1 MESNIFFN
9 PTLSRFEWEIEGHT
23 ALTEFSLEQ
32 DIITF
37 THTEVP
43 AELGGKG
50 IGSRLVEF
58 ALNYARSQGWKV
70 VPLCPFF
77 KSYIAK
83 HPNYS
88 DLLA

>member
-9 PTLSRFEWEIEGHT
+9 PTLSRFEWEIDGYI
-23 ALTEFSLEQ
+23 ALAEFQLAQ
-32 DIITF
+32 NIITF

-58 ALNYARSQGWKV
+58 ALKYARSQGWKV

-83 HPNYS
+83 HPEFS

>member
-9 PTLSRFEWEIEGHT
+9 PTLSRFEWEIDSYT
-23 ALTEFSLEQ
+23 ALAEFRLEQ
-32 DIITF
+32 DMITF

-43 AELGGKG
+43 AELGGRG